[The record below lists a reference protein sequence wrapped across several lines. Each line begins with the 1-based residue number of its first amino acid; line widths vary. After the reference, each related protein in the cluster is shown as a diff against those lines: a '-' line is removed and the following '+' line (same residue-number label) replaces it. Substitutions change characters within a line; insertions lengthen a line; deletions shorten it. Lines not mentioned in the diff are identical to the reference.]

1 MTTDLSK
8 TLSRTQRIATSIPS
22 DVLEALLVDLLNQQ
36 GELHYPLIGQSMQP
50 TIPADSLLTV
60 RPLTTEP
67 AAGDLLVFVWAGQ
80 LVAHRLMRTV
90 EGVDGKRWITQGDN
104 CALPDPVLTSGRV
117 IGRVVA
123 ATYHEQLIWPSS
135 SQTFWRWRWIIR
147 YYFFAA
153 MRHLRR
159 IIHRRI
165 A

>member
-1 MTTDLSK
+1 MTDLPEAMIG
-8 TLSRTQRIATSIPS
+8 TGRIPANIPS
-22 DVLEALLVDLLNQQ
+22 GLLEVLLVDLLGQQ
-36 GELHYPLIGQSMQP
+36 GQLLYPLVGQSMQP
-50 TIPADSLLTV
+50 TIPADSFLTV
-60 RPLTTEP
+60 QPLTTEP
-67 AAGDLLVFVWAGQ
+67 APGDLLVFVWAGQ
-80 LVAHRLMRTV
+80 LVAHRLIRTE

-104 CALPDPVLTSGRV
+104 CALPDPVLTPGRV

-135 SQTFWRWRWIIR
+135 SQTFWHWRWIIR
-147 YYFFAA
+147 YYFLAA